1 MSTRKNSGSSR
12 RLYSNVTA
20 GRLSTRKSKH
30 HHNNNKASAKPEEPP
45 QEVIPPVVTDK
56 PVCAPPT
63 EPVTVREAQEAKPD
77 LCAINTLVNAQME
90 SVPTDELEKRPNP
103 GKLSIV
109 YAHGA
114 TLINEYFVVPRGY
127 YFYFDSVKSES
138 TALHRSGSQDYTD
151 EAGNVHRLDPFEST
165 ILKPET
171 RHTAIDK
178 SIFMHQYAP
187 GDVMTNHSLNF
198 YPGESTKHLS
208 KSELKK
214 DGNNKL
220 ICGVIRPDMVIRP
233 DEFLYTTSGLN
244 DTFVTFAELAG
255 GKIPFS
261 ADTTLYD
268 IIHKGITLDNGQV
281 YKLPPGHIVLK
292 SCRNLVYGKRNRHTD
307 EVNLLRIDK
316 SFISANTKLKVLT
329 RMPSTGTTNNINTAR
344 APNRSKKQ
352 RTPYPIASIFR
363 GTHHPV
369 TLTID
374 QATPMSTTLSSQ
386 ASGKSRVYV
395 TNYVRQ
401 EFPSKIDRYNT
412 KILKLFN
419 DRKYMVKPEYMTMFP
434 YNPKTKSYT
443 PIDTYG
449 LLTPYDVYNVI
460 MANTC
465 HVCMRNLANLTGN
478 SACNLCKVVGFCAEH
493 KGGASYEIMHEC
505 VISFYT
511 EDEVKEIDK
520 SRTVIGEL
528 EQKIHLLVNDIKAIE
543 RQIKETSNSEGLLAQ
558 RVRLKAQLEIYKQ
571 SLLENDNIVQTI
583 NKKHE
588 NLVSK
593 QAVTAQ
599 AELKAYEAKRIADRK
614 KKNNESRAVL
624 KGRLAKMFNV

>member
-1 MSTRKNSGSSR
+1 MSTRNNSKSR

-20 GRLSTRKSKH
+20 GRLSTRKSNH

-45 QEVIPPVVTDK
+45 QEVIPPVVTEK
-56 PVCAPPT
+56 PVCAPPS
-63 EPVTVREAQEAKPD
+63 EPVTVRAAQEAKPD
-77 LCAINTLVNAQME
+77 LCAINALVNSQME
-90 SVPTDELEKRPNP
+90 LVSVDELERRPGP
-103 GKLSIV
+103 GKLTVV
-109 YAHGA
+109 YAHGS
-114 TLINEYFVVPRGY
+114 TLINEYFVVPKGY

-138 TALHRSGSQDYTD
+138 TSLHRSGSQDYID
-151 EAGNVHRLDPFEST
+151 EAGNIHSLDPFESA
-165 ILKPET
+165 ILKPDT

-178 SIFMHQYAP
+178 SVFMHQYAP
-187 GDVMTNHSLNF
+187 GDVMTNHTLNF

-233 DEFLYTTSGLN
+233 NDFLYLTSGLN
-244 DTFVTFAELAG
+244 NTFVTFAELGG

-261 ADTTLYD
+261 ADITLYD
-268 IIHKGITLDNGQV
+268 IIHKGITLSNGQV

-292 SCRNLVYGKRNRHTD
+292 SCRNLVYGQRDKLTGK
-307 EVNLLRIDK
+307 VTLMSGIKK
-316 SFISANTKLKVLT
+316 SFNSLNKELRVLT
-329 RMPSTGTTNNINTAR
+329 RMPSTGNTNNISTAR
-344 APNRSKKQ
+344 APTISRKQ
-352 RTPYPIASIFR
+352 NKLYPLNSIFR
-363 GTHHPV
+363 GEHPPG
-369 TLTID
+369 TQTIA
-374 QATPMSTTLSSQ
+374 QTMPMSTSLSSQ
-386 ASGKSRVYV
+386 APSNSRVYV

-465 HVCMRNLANLTGN
+465 HVCMRNLAKLTGN
-478 SACNLCKVVGFCAEH
+478 SACKLCMVVGFCSDH

-505 VISFYT
+505 VISFYDK
-511 EDEVKEIDK
+511 DEVSAINK
-520 SRTVIGEL
+520 SHTVIREI
-528 EQKIHLLVNDIKAIE
+528 EQNIYLLVNDIKAID
-543 RQIKETSNSEGLLAQ
+543 QKIKETYNSSELLAQ
-558 RVRLKAQLEIYKQ
+558 RARLNAQLEIYKQ
-571 SLLENDNIVQTI
+571 SLLENDNVMAQI

-588 NLVSK
+588 RLVRE

-599 AELKAYEAKRIADRK
+599 AELKEHEAKRKAAQNV
-614 KKNNESRAVL
+614 KNKASNKAL
-624 KGRLAKMFNV
+624 KARLAKMF